1 MRYNCVKIRF
11 LVNYV
16 LAPVIYKSSL
26 LSYSIMAVTGSSK
39 IDLLINRLD
48 VAETRSKRLNSEVR
62 SIRKEIADLRRTLSG
77 PNNLAV
83 SLKTGTGVTSDE
95 VSSVDGC
102 SSTKKIKASF
112 TEEDGYTIVFT
123 DGACENNGKP
133 IAKAGIGVWFRDGHP
148 LNISQPVKGKATN
161 NTAEIQA
168 CIQALNVLGTQ
179 GVKKVKIFTDSQ
191 FTINCMTNW
200 IKNWKRNNWKTAS
213 GGPVKNKEDLQK
225 LDTIIGNFSE
235 VKWVHVAGH
244 RGIKGNEEADK
255 LAREGSLRY
264 EST

>member
-1 MRYNCVKIRF
+1 MVPSGPKWLEQKRAAIY
-11 LVNYV
+11 LVWHTFC
-16 LAPVIYKSSL
+16 S
-26 LSYSIMAVTGSSK
+26 TTEEFRSSK

-148 LNISQPVKGKATN
+148 L
-161 NTAEIQA
+161 
-168 CIQALNVLGTQ
+168 
-179 GVKKVKIFTDSQ
+179 
-191 FTINCMTNW
+191 
-200 IKNWKRNNWKTAS
+200 
-213 GGPVKNKEDLQK
+213 
-225 LDTIIGNFSE
+225 
-235 VKWVHVAGH
+235 
-244 RGIKGNEEADK
+244 
-255 LAREGSLRY
+255 
-264 EST
+264 